1 MLYGKEGQLL
11 RRSKGEDANMKKI
24 NILLCDDDKD
34 FLRRLA
40 DTVTKQPLPK
50 GTSANVTMS
59 SHPATLTDRQLSE
72 YQIMFLDIDMEERSG
87 MDIARR
93 VRELHLD
100 TILIFVTNYPQF
112 SLEGYEVRA
121 FRYLLKQEM
130 EQKLLVYFR
139 DALAEVSHGEKG
151 LLFSVNAESYYV
163 PYSDIIY
170 LGSNQRV
177 IYLYTVKPLQNG
189 DHFYGKM
196 EELARELEPEGFL
209 RIQKSYLVNMAHIKK
224 LTYDHVILSNDKELS
239 VSRKGYSQIKIQY
252 LAWKNNHWGNML

>member
-24 NILLCDDDKD
+24 NILLCDDDKN

-59 SHPATLTDRQLSE
+59 SHPAALTDRQLSE

-100 TILIFVTNYPQF
+100 TILIFVTI
-112 SLEGYEVRA
+112 V
-121 FRYLLKQEM
+121 
-130 EQKLLVYFR
+130 
-139 DALAEVSHGEKG
+139 
-151 LLFSVNAESYYV
+151 
-163 PYSDIIY
+163 
-170 LGSNQRV
+170 
-177 IYLYTVKPLQNG
+177 
-189 DHFYGKM
+189 
-196 EELARELEPEGFL
+196 
-209 RIQKSYLVNMAHIKK
+209 
-224 LTYDHVILSNDKELS
+224 
-239 VSRKGYSQIKIQY
+239 
-252 LAWKNNHWGNML
+252 

>member
-59 SHPATLTDRQLSE
+59 SHPATLTDWQLSE

-93 VRELHLD
+93 VRELHHD

-121 FRYLLKQEM
+121 FRYLLKQEL
-130 EQKLLVYFR
+130 EQKLPLYYR
-139 DALAEVSHGEKG
+139 DALAEFPREEKS
-151 LLFSVNAESYYV
+151 LQFSINAEPYSV
-163 PYSDIIY
+163 PYDNILY
-170 LGSNQRV
+170 LESRHRV
-177 IYLYTVKPLQNG
+177 IYLHTVNLGRAG
-189 DHFYGKM
+189 DHFYGRM
-196 EELARELEPEGFL
+196 EDLTEELEPEDFL

-224 LTYDHVILSNDKELS
+224 LNFDHVLLSNGEELP
-239 VSRKGYSQIKIQY
+239 VSQKRYAQLKIQY
-252 LAWKNNHWGNML
+252 LGWKNKQWGKSL